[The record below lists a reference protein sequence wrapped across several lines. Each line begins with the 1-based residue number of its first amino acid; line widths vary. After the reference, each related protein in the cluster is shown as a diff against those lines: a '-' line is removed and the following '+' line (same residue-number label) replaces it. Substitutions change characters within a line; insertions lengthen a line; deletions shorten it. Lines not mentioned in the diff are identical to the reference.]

1 MSSEHPPRDPGQ
13 GSIAF
18 ELLERD
24 HREVDAL
31 LGELADENADRDRAR
46 RMAAE
51 ALRAHMA
58 MEEAVFY
65 AALDNVGAVH
75 SFVERMRAQHGRI
88 RETLDTVCGQPIGSP
103 GFAQS
108 VERLDRLVDEHVEE
122 EEMRAFAY
130 AAEYLAG
137 ELEALAVEMEH
148 RRQCERGAL
157 GVG

>member
-1 MSSEHPPRDPGQ
+1 MLPQHPLREP

-18 ELLERD
+18 ELLERE
-24 HREVDAL
+24 HQEVDAL
-31 LGELADENADRDRAR
+31 LGELADERADRDRAR
-46 RMAAE
+46 RMVEE

-65 AALDNVGAVH
+65 AALDNVGALH
-75 SFVERMRAQHGRI
+75 SFVERMRSQHQLI
-88 RETLDTVCGQPIGSP
+88 REALDTVCREPIGSP
-103 GFAQS
+103 AFGQAVQ
-108 VERLDRLVDEHVEE
+108 RLDRLVDEHLEE
-122 EEMRAFAY
+122 EQMRAFAY

-148 RRQCERGAL
+148 RRQCERGAY

>member
-1 MSSEHPPRDPGQ
+1 MPSQHLVSETNRR
-13 GSIAF
+13 SIAF

-24 HREVDAL
+24 HSEVDAL
-31 LGELADENADRDRAR
+31 LGELADQSADRDRAR

-65 AALDNVGAVH
+65 AALDNVGALH
-75 SFVERMRAQHGRI
+75 SFVERMRTQHRLI
-88 RETLDTVCGQPIGSP
+88 REALDTVCREPIGSP
-103 GFAQS
+103 AFEQAL
-108 VERLDRLVDEHVEE
+108 ERLDRLVDEHVQE

-130 AAEYLAG
+130 AAEHLAG

-148 RRQCERGAL
+148 RRQCERGAY